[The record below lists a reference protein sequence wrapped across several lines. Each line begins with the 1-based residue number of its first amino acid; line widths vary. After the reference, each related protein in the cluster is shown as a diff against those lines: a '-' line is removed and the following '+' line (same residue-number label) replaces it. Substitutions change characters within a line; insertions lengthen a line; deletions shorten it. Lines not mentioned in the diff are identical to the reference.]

1 VGHPPDGG
9 AVVRIEDVG
18 IEGLRSSGTEQFGAG
33 PDPQEGPMSASTR
46 TVQQTLGTR
55 QLGAALVAIALVI
68 VFAVALA
75 ISQMVA
81 TKAETAPAVRTAP
94 VFIDHGSRSEIG
106 PGAAIGAA
114 PAYND
119 YGWKAYTD
127 AAAAAGAKA
136 ASSTPTYNDYS
147 WKGYT
152 DAAAAAAAR
161 EASSAP
167 VYNDHGLHSRL
178 LRGSNGTGTGG
189 SRLRPQ

>member
-1 VGHPPDGG
+1 VGHPPDGS
-9 AVVRIEDVG
+9 AAVRIEDVD

-81 TKAETAPAVRTAP
+81 KVQTAPPVGTAP

-127 AAAAAGAKA
+127 AAAAAGARA
-136 ASSTPTYNDYS
+136 ASSTPAYNDYS

-161 EASSAP
+161 EATSAP
-167 VYNDHGLHSRL
+167 IYNDHGLHSRL
-178 LRGSNGTGTGG
+178 MRGSNGTGAGG